1 MEWLA
6 YKIRIRKPKEPADE
20 EEAQSATTDFEGDDN
35 EPIIIGTGNGTVGE
49 NEPMFVNNR
58 GGGGNHSLSG
68 ASSSTVGGGS
78 GTMAVINHYRSSHN
92 PKTSS
97 TSNLDHSNH
106 INRQKRSND
115 HQLQP
120 LLWMAKQH
128 QHFNTAN
135 HNFNKRFQPTTNEH
149 HHQQQQKSE
158 GEIILNKLN
167 ILIKKLKDMD
177 DEDTITSEWRTVAM
191 TLDRCLLFVFFFIY
205 FLTIF
210 VCFLR
215 SPGYVS

>member
-6 YKIRIRKPKEPADE
+6 YKIRVRKPKEPVDE
-20 EEAQSATTDFEGDDN
+20 DEAQSVATDFNGDDN
-35 EPIIIGTGNGTVGE
+35 DPIIIGAGNGAVGE
-49 NEPMFVNNR
+49 TEPMFVNNR
-58 GGGGNHSLSG
+58 GGGGHSLSRT
-68 ASSSTVGGGS
+68 SSGTVGGGS
-78 GTMAVINHYRSSHN
+78 GTMSVMNHYRSGHN
-92 PKTSS
+92 PTTSS
-97 TSNLDHSNH
+97 TSNLNHPNH
-106 INRQKRSND
+106 INREKKTNN

-128 QHFNTAN
+128 QHFNTTN
-135 HNFNKRFQPTTNEH
+135 HNFNKRFQPPTND
-149 HHQQQQKSE
+149 HQQQQKSE
-158 GEIILNKLN
+158 GEIILKKLN

-177 DEDTITSEWRTVAM
+177 EEDNITSEWRTVAM
-191 TLDRCLLFVFFFIY
+191 TLDRCLLIVFFFIY

>member
-1 MEWLA
+1 MERLA
-6 YKIRIRKPKEPADE
+6 YKIRVRKPKEPADE
-20 EEAQSATTDFEGDDN
+20 DEAQSATTDFDGDDN
-35 EPIIIGTGNGTVGE
+35 EPIIIGAGNGAVGE
-49 NEPMFVNNR
+49 TEPMFVTNR
-58 GGGGNHSLSG
+58 GGGGHSLNG
-68 ASSSTVGGGS
+68 TSSSTVGGVS
-78 GTMAVINHYRSSHN
+78 GTMAVMNHYKSPHN
-92 PKTSS
+92 PTPTSA
-97 TSNLDHSNH
+97 SNLNHSNH
-106 INRQKRSND
+106 INREKRSNN

-128 QHFNTAN
+128 QHFNTTN
-135 HNFNKRFQPTTNEH
+135 YNFTKRFQPTTNEH
-149 HHQQQQKSE
+149 HQQQQKQKSE
-158 GEIILNKLN
+158 GEIILTKLN

-177 DEDTITSEWRTVAM
+177 DEDNITSEWRTVAM